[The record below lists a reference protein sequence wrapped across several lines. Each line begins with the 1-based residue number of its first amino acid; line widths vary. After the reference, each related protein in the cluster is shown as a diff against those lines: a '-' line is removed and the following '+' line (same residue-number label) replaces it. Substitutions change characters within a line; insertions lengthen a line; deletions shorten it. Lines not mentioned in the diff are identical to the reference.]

1 MMTFD
6 QFNINNQLRNAIDDL
21 GFANAT
27 EIQERAFSI
36 IASGKDAVG
45 ISQTGT
51 GKTLAYLLPIIQ
63 DLKFSKSL
71 NPRVLILVPTRELV
85 TQVVASIQQLT
96 TYINLRTLGVF
107 GESNI
112 RLQKEA
118 LAEGQDII
126 VATPGRL
133 YDLMLA
139 RAVTMKDTKKLVI
152 DEVDIML
159 DMGFRTQINHIFDL
173 LPYKRQNIMFSAT
186 MTDDV
191 NELINDFFNEPTQ
204 VTVAVSGTPLANI
217 KQTCYQVRNFNTKVN
232 LLTHLLIDKNIYT
245 KVLVFMSS
253 KRMADLLFQKL
264 EDEFGSEYGI
274 IHSNKTQN
282 HRIRTVEEF
291 ESGKIRILIATDV
304 IARGL
309 DLDKVSH
316 VINFDTPA
324 YPENYMHR
332 IGRTGRAAEKGEA
345 ILFYSEKEETAKLEI
360 ESLMNVEI
368 PLVEFPEEVEI
379 NHELIPEERPKV
391 NQGKYGRDTK
401 LAPKVEDAE
410 KLEKNKKV
418 NLGGSYKVKL
428 AAKYKKPRTKGDKFK
443 KKR

>member
-1 MMTFD
+1 MGFD
-6 QFNINNQLRNAIDDL
+6 QFNVNKQLRNAIEDL
-21 GFANAT
+21 GFSSAT
-27 EIQERAFSI
+27 EIQEQAFPV
-36 IASGKDAVG
+36 IASGKDVVG

-51 GKTLAYLLPIIQ
+51 GKTIAYLLPILQ
-63 DLKFSKSL
+63 DLKFSNSL

-85 TQVVASIQQLT
+85 TQVVDTIKQLT
-96 TYINLRTLGVF
+96 TYVNVRILGVF

-139 RAVTMKDTKKLVI
+139 RSVTMKECKKLII
-152 DEVDIML
+152 DEVDVML
-159 DMGFRTQINHIFDL
+159 DMGFRTQLNNIFDL
-173 LPYKRQNIMFSAT
+173 LPAKRQNIMFSAT

-191 NELINDFFNEPTQ
+191 NELINDFFSMPAQ
-204 VTVAVSGTPLANI
+204 VTVALSGTPLDNI
-217 KQTCYQVRNFNTKVN
+217 KQSSYKVQNFNTKFN
-232 LLTHLLIDKNIYT
+232 LLTHLLADKSTYK
-245 KVLVFMSS
+245 KVLVFLSS
-253 KRMADLLFQKL
+253 KRLADLLFQKM
-264 EDEFGSEYGI
+264 EDVFGSQSGI

-309 DLDKVSH
+309 DLEKVSH

-332 IGRTGRAAEKGEA
+332 IGRTGRATEQGET
-345 ILFYSEKEETAKLEI
+345 ILFYTDKEETAKIEIETLMNLEI
-360 ESLMNVEI
+360 PMND
-368 PLVEFPEEVEI
+368 FPEEVEI
-379 NHELIPEERPKV
+379 NHELIPEERPKI
-391 NQGKYGRDTK
+391 NQGKYGRDIK
-401 LAPKVEDAE
+401 LAPKVADAE
-410 KLEKNKKV
+410 KLDKNKKV
-418 NLGGSYKVKL
+418 NMGGSYKVKL

>member
-1 MMTFD
+1 MSFD
-6 QFNINNQLRNAIDDL
+6 QLNINKQLRNAIEDL
-21 GFANAT
+21 GFNNAT
-27 EIQERAFSI
+27 EIQEQAFPV
-36 IASGKDAVG
+36 IASGKDVVG

-51 GKTLAYLLPIIQ
+51 GKTIAYLLPILQ
-63 DLKFSKSL
+63 DLKFSNSL

-85 TQVVASIQQLT
+85 TQVVDTIKQLT
-96 TYINLRTLGVF
+96 TYINIRVLGVF

-133 YDLMLA
+133 FDLMMA
-139 RAVTMKDTKKLVI
+139 RSVAMKDCKKLVI
-152 DEVDIML
+152 DEVDVML
-159 DMGFRTQINHIFDL
+159 DMGFRSQLNNIFDL
-173 LPYKRQNIMFSAT
+173 LPAKRQNIMFSAT

-191 NELINDFFNEPTQ
+191 NELINDFFSMPTQ
-204 VTVAVSGTPLANI
+204 VTVALSGTPLDNI
-217 KQTCYQVRNFNTKVN
+217 KQSCYQVQNFNTKVN
-232 LLTHLLIDKNIYT
+232 LLTHLLADKSTYK
-245 KVLVFMSS
+245 KVLVFLSS
-253 KRMADLLFQKL
+253 KRLADLLFQKL
-264 EDEFGSEYGI
+264 EDDFGSQLGI

-282 HRIRTVEEF
+282 HRISTVEEF
-291 ESGKIRILIATDV
+291 ENGKIRILIATDV

-309 DLDKVSH
+309 DLEKVSH

-332 IGRTGRAAEKGEA
+332 IGRTGRASEQGEA
-345 ILFYSEKEETAKLEI
+345 IIFYSEKEVIAKIEIEALMNLEI
-360 ESLMNVEI
+360 PISD
-368 PLVEFPEEVEI
+368 FPEEVEI

-401 LAPKVEDAE
+401 LAPKVADAE
-410 KLEKNKKV
+410 KLDKNKKK
-418 NLGGSYKVKL
+418 NMGGSYKVKL